1 MKLTFSTHITA
12 ADAETRTLTGQIVP
26 FGKAGNTS
34 VGPVIF
40 EVGSITNLSD
50 PSSIKLLMEH
60 DSTRPVGRW
69 VEFSATPTGIIG
81 KAKVA
86 ATQAGNDLLIEAADG
101 LRDGFSIGANI
112 DSHDVKDGVIRV
124 KSATLVEVSAVANP
138 AFDSARISDVAAS
151 EEPAVEVEQE
161 TSAAAEEPQSESED
175 TQVSEETTSV
185 EVEAAESTPVA
196 AAAPIYT
203 SPRFQGMSSGD
214 YVAAKIKAAMGD
226 HDSALLVKAADDS
239 IATNTGLTLP
249 GHMNEF
255 LVSTFANRPAV
266 DAIGTR
272 ALPASGMSFT
282 IPRMGTAPTVATTA
296 EGAAPSETG
305 MTSDYITVDVVKKS
319 GLNRVSFELLER
331 SAPNFGDLLL
341 RELQK
346 AYAKDTD
353 NYVIAALTSGGTQAT
368 ATAGTI
374 AGLQSFIATE
384 GPAAYAAT
392 GGDFA
397 TELIASSA
405 WWSALINAN
414 DSTNRPLFAALSP
427 QNASGSASVAATSA
441 NVLGTSFRVD
451 HNIST
456 VGLIDES
463 AFLVAPAAVGIW
475 ETPTTQLRVNVLTSG
490 EVEIG
495 LHGYIAAKV
504 LKAGG
509 VRRFNLT

>member
-1 MKLTFSTHITA
+1 MKLTFSTSITA

-26 FGKAGNTS
+26 FGKTGNTS
-34 VGPVIF
+34 AGPVIF

-60 DSTRPVGRW
+60 DPTRPVGKW

-86 ATQAGNDLLIEAADG
+86 GTQAGNDLLVEAADG

-138 AFDSARISDVAAS
+138 AFDTARISDVAAS
-151 EEPAVEVEQE
+151 EEPAEQVEEE
-161 TSAAAEEPQSESED
+161 TSAAAEETPTQEED
-175 TQVSEETTSV
+175 TQVSETPTV
-185 EVEAAESTPVA
+185 EVEAAEVTPVA

-203 SPRFQGMSSGD
+203 APRFQGMSSGD
-214 YVAAKIKAAMGD
+214 YVAAKVKAAMGD
-226 HDSALLVKAADDS
+226 HESALLVQAADDS
-239 IATNTGLTLP
+239 ISTNTGLTLP

-255 LVSTFANRPAV
+255 LVSTFASRPTV

-346 AYAKDTD
+346 AYAKNTD
-353 NYVIAALTSGGTQAT
+353 QYVIAELTADGTQAT

-384 GPAAYAAT
+384 GPAAYLAT

-397 TELIASSA
+397 TELVASSA

-414 DSTNRPLFAALSP
+414 DTTNRPLFAALSP
-427 QNASGSASVAATSA
+427 QNATGNASVQATSA
-441 NVLGTSFRVD
+441 NVLGTAFRVD

-463 AFLVAPAAVGIW
+463 AFLIAPQAVGIW

>member
-1 MKLTFSTHITA
+1 MKLTFSTSITA

-26 FGKAGNTS
+26 FGKPGNTS

-60 DSTRPVGRW
+60 DQTRPVGRW

-86 ATQAGNDLLIEAADG
+86 STQAGNDLLVEAADG

-151 EEPAVEVEQE
+151 EDTTVEVEPE
-161 TSAAAEEPQSESED
+161 TSAAAEETPTQEED
-175 TQVSEETTSV
+175 TQVSETPTV
-185 EVEAAESTPVA
+185 EVEAAEATPVA

-203 SPRFQGMSSGD
+203 APRFQGMSSGD
-214 YVAAKIKAAMGD
+214 YVAAKVKAAMGD
-226 HDSALLVKAADDS
+226 HESALLVQAADDS

-255 LVSTFANRPAV
+255 LVSTFASRPTV

-282 IPRMGTAPTVATTA
+282 IPRMGTAPTVATVA
-296 EGAAPSETG
+296 EGGAPSETG

-346 AYAKDTD
+346 AYAKNTD
-353 NYVIAALTSGGTQAT
+353 QYVIAELTANGTQAAGVT
-368 ATAGTI
+368 ADI

-384 GPAAYAAT
+384 GPAAYLAT

-397 TELIASSA
+397 TELVASSA
-405 WWSALINAN
+405 WWSALIAAN
-414 DSTNRPLFAALSP
+414 DLNDRPLFAALSP

-456 VGLIDES
+456 VGIVDES
-463 AFLVAPAAVGIW
+463 AFLIAPAAVGVW

-504 LKAGG
+504 LKSGG
-509 VRRFNLT
+509 VRRFNKA